1 LSSMNDQPQT
11 TIFRKESLERLS
23 SPEQLD
29 QLMQVVSPKSW
40 LPLAS
45 LAFLM
50 MLALSWGFF
59 GRIPITAVGKGVLV
73 HPTQSSDELVGLT
86 YFGSNQAKQI
96 QPGMEIMLV
105 PDTLGAEQTDGLVA
119 QVKSVSEPSV
129 TTLDAARQ
137 SGIVN
142 QENSVEVV
150 AELEPDPLTASGY
163 RWSSRRGTRLTLS
176 PGVSAIARITL
187 AEKAPIT
194 FVFPFLEV
202 SQ

>member
-1 LSSMNDQPQT
+1 MSEQSKT
-11 TIFRKESLERLS
+11 SIFRKESLERLS

-45 LAFLM
+45 LASLM
-50 MLALSWGFF
+50 ALALVWGFF
-59 GRIPITAVGKGVLV
+59 GRIPITAVGKGILV
-73 HPTQSSDELVGLT
+73 HPTQSSNELVGLT
-86 YFGSNQAKQI
+86 YFGSDEAKQI

-105 PDTLGAEQTDGLVA
+105 PDTIGSEQTDGLVA
-119 QVKSVSEPSV
+119 RIKSVSEPSV

-137 SGIVN
+137 SGITD
-142 QENSVEVV
+142 QENLVEVV
-150 AELEPDPLTASGY
+150 AELEPDPSTASGY
-163 RWSSRRGTRLTLS
+163 RWSSARGTRLTLA
-176 PGVSAIARITL
+176 PGMSAIARITL

-202 SQ
+202 SH

>member
-1 LSSMNDQPQT
+1 MSEQSKT
-11 TIFRKESLERLS
+11 SIFRKESLERLS

-45 LAFLM
+45 LASLM
-50 MLALSWGFF
+50 ALALVWGFF
-59 GRIPITAVGKGVLV
+59 GRIPITAVGKGILV
-73 HPTQSSDELVGLT
+73 HPTQSSNELVGLT
-86 YFGSNQAKQI
+86 YFGSDEAEQI

-105 PDTLGAEQTDGLVA
+105 PDTIGSEQTDGLVA
-119 QVKSVSEPSV
+119 RIKSVSEPSV

-137 SGIVN
+137 SGIAD
-142 QENSVEVV
+142 QENLVEVV
-150 AELEPDPLTASGY
+150 AELEPDPATASGY
-163 RWSSRRGTRLTLS
+163 RWSSARGTRLTLA
-176 PGVSAIARITL
+176 PGMSAIARITL

-202 SQ
+202 SH

>member
-1 LSSMNDQPQT
+1 MSEQSKT
-11 TIFRKESLERLS
+11 SIFRKESLERLS

-45 LAFLM
+45 LASIM
-50 MLALSWGFF
+50 ALALVWGFL
-59 GRIPITAVGKGVLV
+59 GRIPITAVGKGILV
-73 HPTQSSDELVGLT
+73 HPTQSSNELVGLT
-86 YFGSNQAKQI
+86 YFDIDEAEQI

-105 PDTLGAEQTDGLVA
+105 PDLVGSEQTDGLVA
-119 QVKSVSEPSV
+119 RIKSVSEPSV

-137 SGIVN
+137 SGITD

-150 AELEPDPLTASGY
+150 AELEPDPATASGY
-163 RWSSRRGTRLTLS
+163 RWSSTRGTRLTLA
-176 PGVSAIARITL
+176 PGMSAIARITL

-202 SQ
+202 SH

>member
-1 LSSMNDQPQT
+1 MSEQSNS
-11 TIFRKESLERLS
+11 IFRKESLERLS

-45 LAFLM
+45 LASLM
-50 MLALSWGFF
+50 ALALVWGFW
-59 GRIPITAVGKGVLV
+59 GRIPITAVGKGILV
-73 HPTQSSDELVGLT
+73 HPTQSSNELVGLT
-86 YFGSNQAKQI
+86 YFGSDEAKQI

-105 PDTLGAEQTDGLVA
+105 PDTVGSEQTDGLVA
-119 QVKSVSEPSV
+119 RIKSVSEPSV

-137 SGIVN
+137 VGIVD
-142 QENSVEVV
+142 QENSIEVV
-150 AELEPDPLTASGY
+150 AELEPDPATASGY
-163 RWSSRRGTRLTLS
+163 RWSSARGRQLTLA
-176 PGVSAIARITL
+176 PGMSAIARITL

-202 SQ
+202 SH